1 MLPKM
6 LSKSLKKSHSNFY
19 CEKCDYSAN
28 RKSDLQKHFK
38 SKKHNATMLS
48 VISDS
53 DTIICGCG
61 KEYKH
66 RSSFYRHKKIC
77 KFIVEQESESKIGE
91 NTLETESESKP
102 GINTLDQESEPKTGV
117 NTLETEPEIP
127 QFCKPTESVKVIN
140 MLRQSITDNKKLQEQ
155 LIEMQQEH
163 NNTLQ
168 KIIPKI
174 GNTTNTTHNRIINVQ
189 MFLHEKC
196 NDAMSIQNFARKLMV
211 TMDDMN
217 GDKSESITNVVLKNL
232 QPLSLTERPFHCTNI
247 RKKEW
252 YVKDEIE
259 GWEEDNGE
267 KIIKNTEVAIQKKW
281 IDEFQKKYP
290 NWGID
295 EKLKDKFVM
304 IATATSSELPE
315 KLKIKL
321 IKELGSAT
329 PLTKNE
335 IVNIN

>member
-1 MLPKM
+1 MLSKM
-6 LSKSLKKSHSNFY
+6 LSKSLKKSHSNFH
-19 CEKCDYSAN
+19 CKKCDYYAN
-28 RKSDLQKHFK
+28 RNSDLQKHFN
-38 SKKHNATMLS
+38 SKKHNATNTTE
-48 VISDS
+48 ITDS

-66 RSSFYRHKKIC
+66 RSSFYRHKKVC
-77 KFIVEQESESKIGE
+77 KFIENKEAESNVEA
-91 NTLETESESKP
+91 NTLEIQSE
-102 GINTLDQESEPKTGV
+102 N
-117 NTLETEPEIP
+117 LEY
-127 QFCKPTESVKVIN
+127 CKPTDSIGVIN
-140 MLRQSITDNKKLQEQ
+140 MLRQSINDNKKLQEQ

-168 KIIPKI
+168 KIIPKM
-174 GNTTNTTHNRIINVQ
+174 GNTTNNTHNRIINVQ

-247 RKKEW
+247 KKKEW

-267 KIIKNTEVAIQKKW
+267 KVIKNTEVAIQKKW
-281 IDEFQKKYP
+281 IDEFQNKYP
-290 NWGID
+290 NWDID

-304 IATATSSELPE
+304 IATSTSSELPE
-315 KLKIKL
+315 KLKIRL
-321 IKELGSAT
+321 IKELGRVI

>member
-1 MLPKM
+1 MLSKM
-6 LSKSLKKSHSNFY
+6 LSKSLKKSHSKFH
-19 CEKCDYSAN
+19 CKKCDYYAN
-28 RKSDLQKHFK
+28 RKSDLQKHFN
-38 SKKHNATMLS
+38 SKKHNATMS
-48 VISDS
+48 PIVTDS
-53 DTIICGCG
+53 DTILCGCG

-77 KFIVEQESESKIGE
+77 QFIEDHAAESNIEA
-91 NTLETESESKP
+91 NTLEIQSD
-102 GINTLDQESEPKTGV
+102 N
-117 NTLETEPEIP
+117 PEY
-127 QFCKPTESVKVIN
+127 CKPPDSIGVIN
-140 MLRQSITDNKKLQEQ
+140 MLRQSINDNKKLQEQ

-174 GNTTNTTHNRIINVQ
+174 GNTTNNTHNRIINVQ

-196 NDAMSIQNFARKLMV
+196 NDAMTIQNFARKLMV

-247 RKKEW
+247 KKKEW

-281 IDEFQKKYP
+281 IDEFQNKYP
-290 NWGID
+290 NWDID

-304 IATATSSELPE
+304 IATSTSSELPE
-315 KLKIKL
+315 KLKIRL
-321 IKELGSAT
+321 IKELGRVI

>member
-1 MLPKM
+1 MLSKM
-6 LSKSLKKSHSNFY
+6 LSKSLKKSHSKFH
-19 CEKCDYSAN
+19 CKKCDYYAN
-28 RKSDLQKHFK
+28 RNSDLQKHFN
-38 SKKHNATMLS
+38 SKKHNAT
-48 VISDS
+48 IAPTITDS
-53 DTIICGCG
+53 DAIICGCG

-66 RSSFYRHKKIC
+66 RSSFYRHKKVC
-77 KFIVEQESESKIGE
+77 KFIENPEAESNIEA
-91 NTLETESESKP
+91 NTLEIQSE
-102 GINTLDQESEPKTGV
+102 N
-117 NTLETEPEIP
+117 LEY
-127 QFCKPTESVKVIN
+127 CKPTDSIGVIN
-140 MLRQSITDNKKLQEQ
+140 MLRQSINDNKKLQEQ

-168 KIIPKI
+168 KIIPKM
-174 GNTTNTTHNRIINVQ
+174 GNTTNNTHNRIINVQ

-247 RKKEW
+247 KKKEW

-267 KIIKNTEVAIQKKW
+267 KVIKNTEVAIQKKW
-281 IDEFQKKYP
+281 IDEFQNKYP
-290 NWGID
+290 NWDID

-304 IATATSSELPE
+304 IATSTSSELPE

-321 IKELGSAT
+321 IKELGRVI

>member
-1 MLPKM
+1 MLSKM
-6 LSKSLKKSHSNFY
+6 LSKSLKKSHSKFH
-19 CEKCDYSAN
+19 CEKCDYYAN

-48 VISDS
+48 GISFP

-66 RSSFYRHKKIC
+66 HSSFYRHKKIC
-77 KFIVEQESESKIGE
+77 KFITDQESESKIGA
-91 NTLETESESKP
+91 NTLETESEP
-102 GINTLDQESEPKTGV
+102 
-117 NTLETEPEIP
+117 P
-127 QFCKPTESVKVIN
+127 QFCKPTEPVKVIN
-140 MLRQSITDNKKLQEQ
+140 MLRQSINDNKKLQEQ

-174 GNTTNTTHNRIINVQ
+174 GNTTNNTHNRIINVQ

-196 NDAMSIQNFARKLMV
+196 NDAMSIQNFAKKLMV
-211 TMDDMN
+211 TMGDMN

-247 RKKEW
+247 KKKEW

-267 KIIKNTEVAIQKKW
+267 KVIKNTEVAIQKKW
-281 IDEFQKKYP
+281 IDEFQKEYP
-290 NWGID
+290 KWDID
-295 EKLKDKFVM
+295 EKLKDQFVM

-321 IKELGSAT
+321 IRELGSAT

>member
-1 MLPKM
+1 MSP
-6 LSKSLKKSHSNFY
+6 
-19 CEKCDYSAN
+19 
-28 RKSDLQKHFK
+28 
-38 SKKHNATMLS
+38 
-48 VISDS
+48 VITDS

-77 KFIVEQESESKIGE
+77 QFIEVHEAESNIEA
-91 NTLETESESKP
+91 NTLEIPSD
-102 GINTLDQESEPKTGV
+102 N
-117 NTLETEPEIP
+117 PEY
-127 QFCKPTESVKVIN
+127 CKPPDSIGVIN
-140 MLRQSITDNKKLQEQ
+140 MLRQSINDNKKLQEQ

-174 GNTTNTTHNRIINVQ
+174 GNTTNNTHNRIINVQ

-196 NDAMSIQNFARKLMV
+196 NDAMTIQNFARKLMV

-247 RKKEW
+247 KKKEW

-281 IDEFQKKYP
+281 IDEFQNKYP
-290 NWGID
+290 NWDID
-295 EKLKDKFVM
+295 DTLKDKFVM
-304 IATATSSELPE
+304 IATSTSSELPE

-321 IKELGSAT
+321 IKELGRVI

>member
-1 MLPKM
+1 MNKPPKYWNKAKKY
-6 LSKSLKKSHSNFY
+6 LSKK
-19 CEKCDYSAN
+19 D
-28 RKSDLQKHFK
+28 RV
-38 SKKHNATMLS
+38 M
-48 VISDS
+48 
-53 DTIICGCG
+53 
-61 KEYKH
+61 
-66 RSSFYRHKKIC
+66 
-77 KFIVEQESESKIGE
+77 
-91 NTLETESESKP
+91 
-102 GINTLDQESEPKTGV
+102 KT
-117 NTLETEPEIP
+117 
-127 QFCKPTESVKVIN
+127 
-140 MLRQSITDNKKLQEQ
+140 
-155 LIEMQQEH
+155 LIEKYKQKTLTTRKDIFFSLCKSIIGQQISVAAA
-163 NNTLQ
+163 NSVFKKFQQACNG

-174 GNTTNTTHNRIINVQ
+174 VNTTNTTHNRIINVQ